1 MRRFGLSLIAA
12 LALAAPAHAMSLPSG
27 GKLSFD
33 VVRKGK
39 DIGDHVYQ
47 FKGTEANFT
56 VKVVTDISVK
66 VPLIRTT
73 VYSFDHDS
81 TEVWKGGKLRHL
93 TSKTDDDG
101 TPHQLDT
108 GSNGLLPASLWNED
122 TVRSKK
128 LLNTIDGQVM
138 AVRVADLGN
147 EKVETRSGAVTG
159 HHYKI
164 SGGLERDLWYDD
176 AGNLA
181 RVSFKADDG
190 STVTYVRK

>member
-1 MRRFGLSLIAA
+1 MRRFGMSLMAV
-12 LALAAPAHAMSLPSG
+12 LALAAPAHALSLPSG

-47 FKGTEANFT
+47 FQGSETDFT
-56 VKVVTDISVK
+56 VKVVTDIAVK

-73 VYSFDHDS
+73 VYSFNHDS
-81 TEVWKGGKLRHL
+81 TEVWKGGKLQHL
-93 TSKTDDDG
+93 TSKTNDDG

-108 GSNGLLPASLWNED
+108 GPKGVLPASLWNED

-128 LLNTIDGQVM
+128 LLNTIDGNIM
-138 AVRVADLGN
+138 PIRVADLGN
-147 EKVETRSGAVTG
+147 EQVKTGSGTVSG

-164 SGGLERDLWYDD
+164 SGGLERDLWYDAQGD
-176 AGNLA
+176 LA
-181 RVSFKADDG
+181 RVSFKAEDG